1 MKSIH
6 EFLAPP
12 AQSCKREGPHDR
24 IVMSSRVRLARNL
37 KGFPFPGWAKKA
49 DRVKALEVVRPAVET
64 LPQMAGAFSE
74 TMDNFSAMDKQILV
88 ERHLISREH
97 AAKGVGSGL
106 VLNREETL
114 CVMINEEDHLRM
126 QALRPGLQLRSA
138 WLAIDQVDT
147 SLERRLDYAFSTQLG
162 YLTACP
168 TNLGTGIRVS
178 AMLHLP
184 ALVMS
189 EQINKIVQAVNKL
202 GLAVRGLYG
211 EGTEALGNVFQ
222 VSNQMTLGESEQEIV
237 ERLTKVLAQLIEHEE
252 NARGTLLEEKQKMV
266 FNHIGRAYGI
276 LANAHSISSKETM
289 NLLSLMRLG
298 IDLGMFPGIER
309 SLVDEL
315 FILTQ
320 PAHLQKRFSEKLSAE
335 ERDLLRAD
343 MLRERLRHVSRP
355 VVPPRSEGA
364 KPDNPSAS

>member
-1 MKSIH
+1 MDIH
-6 EFLAPP
+6 AFLVSP
-12 AQSCKREGPHDR
+12 ADIARRKGPHDR
-24 IVMSSRVRLARNL
+24 IVMSSRVRLARNIRDAA
-37 KGFPFPGWAKKA
+37 FPGWAKKPE
-49 DRVKALEVVRPAVET
+49 RVRVLDLIRPAIESLADMKDSFSDAMDSLST
-64 LPQMAGAFSE
+64 L
-74 TMDNFSAMDKQILV
+74 DKQILV

-97 AAKGVGSGL
+97 AAKSAGSGL
-106 VLNREETL
+106 VLNRDESL

-126 QALRPGLQLRSA
+126 QALRPGLQLRQA
-138 WLAIDQVDT
+138 WSAIDQADSV
-147 SLERRLDYAFSTQLG
+147 LEKKLDYAFNPELG

-184 ALVMS
+184 GLVLA
-189 EQINKIVQAVNKL
+189 EQINPIIQSVNKL

-222 VSNQMTLGESEQEIV
+222 VSNQMTLGESEGQIV
-237 ERLTKVLAQLIEHEE
+237 ERLEKVLAQIIEHEE
-252 NARGTLLEEKQKMV
+252 NARATLLEKKPKMV

-298 IDLGMFPGIER
+298 VDVGLFPGVER
-309 SLVDEL
+309 GLVDEL
-315 FILTQ
+315 FIMTQ
-320 PAHLQKRFSEKLSAE
+320 PAHLQKQHSEKLSAE

-343 MLRERLRHVSRP
+343 MVRERLRIVSRP
-355 VVPPRSEGA
+355 ISKAPPA
-364 KPDNPSAS
+364 QSAGLDKQEK